1 MANTEKTLQEEL
13 KRFNQIGYNATNLEE
28 QMLGSVGG
36 GSGFMSKQGDSIRL
50 KNFNERQQ
58 EMSEQEENPEDAAP
72 DITTF
77 DEMGVGDDTEA
88 ELDIET
94 TPPTD
99 IPPAAPTDTP
109 PVAPPIPPAAPVAD
123 GESEEGATEVE
134 VTDLVDKQENLEK
147 NTEETNNKLESLMSM
162 LDGMEEKL
170 SGMDQLMNQISSLEQ
185 KIEKYRPKTEE
196 EKIEMRKLDSG
207 PYNQSLA
214 NFWDDSQEKFET
226 QGKTEYVLNTD
237 DVQNFSDT
245 EIQQSFN
252 G

>member
-13 KRFNQIGYNATNLEE
+13 KRFNQIGYNSTNLEE
-28 QMLGSVGG
+28 QMLGGVGG

-58 EMSEQEENPEDAAP
+58 EMSEQEENPEDAAT

-99 IPPAAPTDTP
+99 TPPAATDTP
-109 PVAPPIPPAAPVAD
+109 PAAPPIPPVAPVAD
-123 GESEEGATEVE
+123 GESEEGATEVD

-185 KIEKYRPKTEE
+185 KIEKYRPKTED

-237 DVQNFSDT
+237 DIQNFSDT

>member
-1 MANTEKTLQEEL
+1 MANIEKSLQEEL

-36 GSGFMSKQGDSIRL
+36 GSGFMSKQGESERL
-50 KNFNERQQ
+50 KKFTERQQ
-58 EMSEQEENPEDAAP
+58 EMSEQENPEDDATA
-72 DITTF
+72 DVTTF
-77 DEMGVGDDTEA
+77 DELGVGDDTEDS
-88 ELDIET
+88 LDIET

-99 IPPAAPTDTP
+99 TPPAAPPTP
-109 PVAPPIPPAAPVAD
+109 PAVPPTPAAPPVAD
-123 GESEEGATEVE
+123 GETEEDATEVE

-147 NTEETNNKLESLMSM
+147 NTEETNNKLESLMTM

-214 NFWDDSQEKFET
+214 NFWDDSQEKFEA

-237 DVQNFSDT
+237 DVQNFSDS